1 MILLEAKNIA
11 KSYGGLSVLIDVNF
25 DVKKGEIVGV
35 IGPNGAGKTTFMNLI
50 SRLTPITGG
59 VIIYKGQTINYLKPY
74 EISKMGIART
84 FQVVKPF
91 GGLSVLENVMVGAFY
106 GKRGAKTKNE
116 AREAAEEAL
125 EIVTLTKVRNKDP
138 RTLPLA
144 QRKKLEVARAL
155 AMNPD
160 LLLLDEVMAGL
171 DNRELEDMM
180 TEILKLKEKGITLIV
195 IEHVMK
201 AIMGISDR
209 IVVLHLGRKIF
220 EGNPQEV
227 VKQPAVIEAYL
238 GSKYEHAHHAGRQH
252 HGTA

>member
-1 MILLEAKNIA
+1 MMQGPAILEAKNVA
-11 KSYGGLSVLIDVNF
+11 KSYGGLKVLTDVNF
-25 DVKKGEIVGV
+25 HVTQGEIVGI
-35 IGPNGAGKTTFMNLI
+35 IGPNGAGKTTLMNLI
-50 SRLTPITGG
+50 SRLTSITGG
-59 VIIYKGQTINYLKPY
+59 VLVYKGETINDKKPY
-74 EISKMGIART
+74 EMSKMGISRT

-106 GKRGAKTKNE
+106 GKRGAKSKQE
-116 AREAAEEAL
+116 AIAAAEEAL
-125 EIVTLTKVRNKDP
+125 DIVGLGNVKDRDP

-155 AMNPD
+155 AMDPD

-171 DNRELEDMM
+171 DARELDDMM
-180 TEILKLKEKGITLIV
+180 AEIMKLKAKGITLIV

-220 EGNPQEV
+220 EGNPHEV
-227 VKQPAVIEAYL
+227 VREPAVIEAYL
-238 GSKYEHAHHAGRQH
+238 GSKYARNKES
-252 HGTA
+252 

>member
-1 MILLEAKNIA
+1 MLETKNVAKN
-11 KSYGGLSVLIDVNF
+11 YGGLKVLSDVNF
-25 DVKKGEIVGV
+25 NVTNGEILGI
-35 IGPNGAGKTTFMNLI
+35 IGPNGAGKTTLMNMI

-59 VIIYKGQTINYLKPY
+59 VIVYKGETINDKKPY
-74 EISKMGIART
+74 EVSKMGISRT

-106 GKRGAKTKNE
+106 GKRSVKTKRE
-116 AREAAEEAL
+116 ARLAAEEAL
-125 EIVTLTKVRNKDP
+125 GIVGLETMSNKDP

-155 AMNPD
+155 AMDPD

-171 DNRELEDMM
+171 DARELCDMM
-180 TEILKLKEKGITLIV
+180 SEILKLKEKGITIIV

-220 EGNPQEV
+220 EGRPDEV
-227 VKQPAVIEAYL
+227 VKDPAVIEAYL
-238 GSKYEHAHHAGRQH
+238 GTKYAAKG
-252 HGTA
+252 